1 MHPMS
6 MFNEYA
12 INHGRRY
19 LVTLDCLAAH
29 VMEWDAYENFRKKGE
44 KAIYFDD
51 KSFSNVALCYLPAKS
66 TAYGQPFYGQ
76 YFESLSRFV
85 QVYTVDIQR
94 LVE

>member
-66 TAYGQPFYGQ
+66 TAYGQP
-76 YFESLSRFV
+76 SD
-85 QVYTVDIQR
+85 QVKSQNSHF
-94 LVE
+94 